1 MVTTNINL
9 LSPPTGREHHE
20 LDILLFHE
28 VLDHIARIDR
38 VLTTPGG
45 SLLLSGR
52 SGVGRRTAVQVAAHM
67 HQMEIVTP
75 HISRNYQL
83 KQFKND
89 LKSVR
94 NEESVDTR
102 LILLLKCIIA
112 NCC

>member
-1 MVTTNINL
+1 MYILLTNSFAF
-9 LSPPTGREHHE
+9 LSISGREHHE

-75 HISRNYQL
+75 HISRTYQL

-89 LKSVR
+89 LKTVSR
-94 NEESVDTR
+94 
-102 LILLLKCIIA
+102 
-112 NCC
+112 